1 MVEMMNKDD
10 MYCITDKFSIYRVHG
25 REGHRQRASFNLSTC
40 MRSNNVI
47 VSFNCFDCTGTNDYV
62 DVIILYHD
70 DDEARKEFLAQISD
84 GFFKNCNIG
93 KIELKAGN
101 DLENIY

>member
-1 MVEMMNKDD
+1 MKKED
-10 MYCITDKFSIYRVHG
+10 MYCITDKFTIYRVYG
-25 REGHRQRASFNLSTC
+25 RDGHRQRASFKLSTC

-47 VSFNCFDCTGTNDYV
+47 ISFNCYDCSGTHEYV
-62 DVIILYHD
+62 DVVLLYHN
-70 DDEARKEFLAQISD
+70 DDEDRKEFSAQISY
-84 GFFKNCNIG
+84 GFFENCNIG

>member
-1 MVEMMNKDD
+1 MKKDD

-25 REGHRQRASFNLSTC
+25 RDGHRQRASFNLSKC
-40 MRSNNVI
+40 IRSTNVI
-47 VSFNCFDCTGTNDYV
+47 ISFNCYDCTDTHDYV

-70 DDEARKEFLAQISD
+70 KDEARKEFSAQISE

-93 KIELKAGN
+93 KIELKGGN
-101 DLENIY
+101 DLGNI

>member
-1 MVEMMNKDD
+1 MLNKDD
-10 MYCITDKFSIYRVHG
+10 MYCITDKFTIYRVYG
-25 REGHRQRASFNLSTC
+25 RDGHKQRASFNQSTC
-40 MRSNNVI
+40 IRSNDVI
-47 VSFNCFDCTGTNDYV
+47 ISFNCSDCTGTNDYV
-62 DVIILYHD
+62 DVVLLYHN
-70 DDEARKEFLAQISD
+70 DDEASKEFSAQISD